1 MSVLKYKDYQGLV
14 TFEDDHLVVS
24 ILHIEDMIS
33 TTLTDAKEAPDVFRE
48 LVDDYIETCAS
59 LGREPDKS
67 FKGSFNVRVSPE
79 LHRRAAMTAAEEGK
93 SLNSWTAQAME
104 DRLGR
109 AEERLRPTRQRASD

>member
-1 MSVLKYKDYQGLV
+1 MLKYKDYQGLV

-24 ILHIEDMIS
+24 ILHIDDMIS
-33 TTLTDAKEAPDVFRE
+33 TTFTDAKEAPDVFRE

-109 AEERLRPTRQRASD
+109 VEERLRPTRQRASK

>member
-1 MSVLKYKDYQGLV
+1 MSVLKYHDYQGLV
-14 TFEDDHLVVS
+14 RFEDDHLVVS
-24 ILHIEDMIS
+24 ILHIDDIIS
-33 TTLTDAKEAPDVFRE
+33 TTFTNAEKAQDVFRD

-67 FKGSFNVRVSPE
+67 FKGSFNVRVSPD

-109 AEERLRPTRQRASD
+109 AKERLRPMRQRASD

>member
-24 ILHIEDMIS
+24 ILHIDDMIS
-33 TTLTDAKEAPDVFRE
+33 TTFTDAKEAPDVFRE
-48 LVDDYIETCAS
+48 LVDDYIKTCAS

-67 FKGSFNVRVSPE
+67 FKGSFNVRVSPD

-93 SLNSWTAQAME
+93 SLNSWTAQAIE
-104 DRLGR
+104 DRLTRG
-109 AEERLRPTRQRASD
+109 EEQLRPTRGRASD